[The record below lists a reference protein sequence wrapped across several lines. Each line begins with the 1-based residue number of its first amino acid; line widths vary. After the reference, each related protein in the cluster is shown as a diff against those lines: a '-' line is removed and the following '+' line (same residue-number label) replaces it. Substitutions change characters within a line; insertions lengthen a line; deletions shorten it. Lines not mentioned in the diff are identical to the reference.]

1 MGEDLSLIKEVGS
14 DSGTRHY
21 DKKVLLDMCYVE
33 FLKLTF
39 SSLVTLSSDIS
50 AWAWGE
56 AISVDKGKSTFL
68 STGCG
73 TLCCIEINVI
83 TCELQNNANHKLI

>member
-50 AWAWGE
+50 AWA
-56 AISVDKGKSTFL
+56 
-68 STGCG
+68 
-73 TLCCIEINVI
+73 
-83 TCELQNNANHKLI
+83 